1 MTSLINYSYFA
12 LDRIKKKKVK
22 KKGKKKSPWAMIG

>member
-12 LDRIKKKKVK
+12 LDRIKKKKLRRK
-22 KKGKKKSPWAMIG
+22 EKKKSPWAMIG